1 MKTMSLL
8 EKIIYGIVFLI
19 FAGSIAYMA
28 YYIGS
33 HQSVLIPREDVQL
46 ITEWTYT
53 DELGGTEKVE
63 TPVKVETDGRDT
75 YVFESHLP
83 ENFPA
88 GSVIAVLNRM
98 DIKVEVNG
106 RTIKD
111 WKRSQAP
118 TAGGV
123 AKNSYFILPL
133 SGGDEGSDI
142 KITVSG
148 EGYSGKLFD
157 IVVGREYEVVRYL
170 EIKNGALQFAL
181 SFSLL
186 VCSFAII
193 IAGLVLMTLYKQ
205 GFKLILIALGIFA
218 ASSWMVV
225 DSFVFQF
232 LFRTQFIDGL
242 MSYMTTMCIT
252 FPFVAYLNAIQEY
265 RYRKWYIGL
274 NCFAL
279 ASLILFTSLHMSRT
293 VNFANL
299 LLYVDGAIGVVVVGS
314 FIITL
319 TDIKR
324 GLYKSYRYV
333 CYGFL
338 FFMATAIVELVL
350 INTTIERV
358 QGGSMILGLYVL
370 FGFAIFQQLI
380 EIKEIQLDRDRA
392 NEEGIAKTKFLASMS
407 HEIRTPIN
415 SILGMNEMIL
425 KESRDPDILNYAGI
439 INDSGTLLLS
449 IINDV
454 LDVSKISNDM
464 EEIVSANYD
473 PAKMFDTAADM
484 LRANA
489 SKKGLMVKIGKP
501 RNLPEML
508 CGDEKRIAQIM
519 INLLSNA
526 VKYTEEGTVSFTG
539 ECFENKDEYVLC
551 FYISDTG
558 IGIKDEDKENI
569 FDPFHRL
576 DLRKNQ
582 NIQGTGLGLA
592 IVRKLV
598 EKMNGEINVESV
610 YGKGTTFSVR
620 LPQKPMEEDTIEK
633 YNLGNSSED
642 DNLERI
648 DANYIAPEAKVLEVD
663 DNMTNQ
669 IVVKQFLKETGA
681 QLDLASGGM
690 EALRL
695 CKVNKYD
702 VILMDHMMPDP
713 DGIETMHLIK
723 SEEDSLNRDTPIIVL
738 TANALVGSKAMY
750 EAEGFDNYLSKP
762 VESDR
767 LRKMVRKYLP
777 DDKVMY
783 KPKKRAGD
791 EAAVEK
797 VSADTP
803 AAPAEAPVDIPALL
817 ARFDNQQATVNLILE
832 EVIKEGERKIPLLK
846 DLVAGEDIKRYAVEA
861 HGIKGVMASSC
872 IPHLSATAK
881 AHELAAKGDNF
892 DYVRENI
899 DIFVNEYEEVL
910 DYIREYLKGQEQ

>member
-205 GFKLILIALGIFA
+205 DFKLILIALGIFA

-501 RNLPEML
+501 RNLPKML

>member
-8 EKIIYGIVFLI
+8 EKIIYGIVLLI
-19 FAGSIAYMA
+19 FTGSIAYMA

-33 HQSVLIPREDVQL
+33 YQAVLIPREDVQL

-118 TAGGV
+118 TVGGV

-142 KITVSG
+142 KITISG

-157 IVVGREYEVVRYL
+157 VVVGKEYEVVRYL
-170 EIKNGALQFAL
+170 EIKNGALQFGM

-193 IAGLVLMTLYKQ
+193 IAGLVLKTLYKQ

-242 MSYMTTMCIT
+242 MSYMTTVCIT

-293 VNFANL
+293 VNFANS
-299 LLYVDGAIGVVVVGS
+299 LLYIDGAIGVVVVGS

-350 INTTIERV
+350 INTAIERV

-473 PAKMFDTAADM
+473 PAKMFDTAAEM

-489 SKKGLMVKIGKP
+489 SKKGLIVKVGKP
-501 RNLPEML
+501 RNLPKML
-508 CGDEKRIAQIM
+508 CGDEKRITQIL

-526 VKYTEEGTVSFTG
+526 VKYTEDGTVSFTG
-539 ECFENKDEYVLC
+539 ECFENKDQYILC

-620 LPQKPMEEDTIEK
+620 LPQKAMEEDAVGK
-633 YNLGNSSED
+633 YNLGNSAED

-669 IVVKQFLKETGA
+669 IVVKQFLKETGV

-791 EAAVEK
+791 EGAVEK

-803 AAPAEAPVDIPALL
+803 AAAIEAPVDIPALL

-846 DLVAGEDIKRYAVEA
+846 DLVASEDIKRYAVEA

-899 DIFVNEYEEVL
+899 DIFVKEYEDVL